1 MRVVVTLLHQN
12 VVSVDSIAPTS
23 TLKIQP
29 THLLYSYSGGIAV
42 LRKYSEGTEK
52 PLTRCRDAEDVFRKA
67 DAVADLGTWGR
78 RK

>member
-12 VVSVDSIAPTS
+12 VVSVDSIALIFILET
-23 TLKIQP
+23 QP
-29 THLLYSYSGGIAV
+29 THLLYSYPGGIAV

-52 PLTRCRDAEDVFRKA
+52 PLTRCRDAEDEFRKA